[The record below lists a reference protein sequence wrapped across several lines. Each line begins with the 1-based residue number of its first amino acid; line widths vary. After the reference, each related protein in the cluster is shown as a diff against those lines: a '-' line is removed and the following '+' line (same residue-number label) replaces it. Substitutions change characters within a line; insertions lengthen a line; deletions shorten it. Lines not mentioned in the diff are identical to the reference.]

1 MTKNQDINHYSKWKE
16 KFKNVGGTAGKL
28 AGMTLQ
34 SIAPGIHETS
44 TCTMDSLR
52 DTRTFISKS
61 RNQINQQTRLLQ
73 SGTQGRKSRDIIKDA
88 FNDIRN
94 GTFSISKVS
103 NSSYDLEDDFDAEIR
118 DFNTEFTNATDP
130 NERSIIESKKSSAK
144 LGKTIAH
151 GNAGIVRG
159 LNQMSNTISTTQ
171 LKATQA
177 QTNQITNMMLLSLN
191 NANAAN
197 QQLGSKLDAINGNF
211 INLINFQR
219 DNIEVMNQKTEN
231 YQNQMLEMMRSLGD
245 SITKMHD
252 LQSQQNHTDD
262 FDFSS
267 GFNAR
272 TYIDM
277 VKKNFNGS
285 MLGMGVQSLGM
296 LKSMS
301 GMMGGSPLEMIAP
314 MVLGGLVPKK
324 FKMPIGRMDKMFTR
338 GMENLIYRIGDM
350 RYSDNTLKAFFGE
363 LFGKDIEKIGNIN
376 LGKYKKEAMS
386 WNGVAQ
392 KYLTEVIPSYLA
404 KIESGVNGTDTRYF
418 NNEKGY
424 FQTEKS
430 LKKSLKR
437 QYQDAI
443 GFSSQE
449 MVERLNEVFDQFNID
464 DAKRDLVK
472 NQINNSIYNSISSK
486 DGSTY
491 GRIQQASDEIGSV
504 LQSVGIAGQE
514 MHDVVNESAEA
525 MKEAMKSLQQTIS
538 QINETNYV
546 HLFNQ
551 EGKNDFGRYMKK
563 RGNIFG
569 NTRYNSSGVRLDD
582 LTDEERRRAELEYN
596 LNEDLENNIVR
607 QLSRRLLG
615 DDFENKFL
623 YKAFLRHGDKLDIK
637 RRNEK
642 AMQKYGRIIGRPADA
657 MYDAL
662 SGFQYTHYDSEGDDR
677 RTIGGPNPNQPR
689 ITSRPP
695 TIRRVRI
702 NENSFTDALNQP
714 LSAIESRA
722 RRTSQTINNLRG
734 SAGNQHGPNSQQS
747 TELTLLE
754 HMQDNEDSLRGMVLS
769 LHDNF
774 LAPMSGGLL
783 GQDGFLRKVISK
795 ENLQDINR
803 RLFDEE
809 NGIFK
814 GMGSWFK
821 DQMDY
826 IKHVFTGKPYTDRQ
840 GNKHDEKSDSVFDHL
855 TNGYDWVYKKTM
867 THLYGEN
874 FEENEDFQRTF
885 GSKLDLKA
893 KREKKRNERNAV
905 TDATEQAAENIVGA
919 SEEFA
924 DQIVGDVSDENI
936 NREKKKMNTVFSAKL
951 KKILPAGLAAG
962 IVGGGI
968 GLLTKAQGTGLLGSL
983 FFSGGP
989 VAGAVL
995 GISAMLLSR
1004 SEKFKNVLFGEK
1016 DEDGKRTNGLI
1027 SKKTQEFF
1035 KKNAP
1040 LLVGGAALGA
1050 IKGLFKSTIGSAV
1063 VGGPGGFLLNTLMP
1077 GGIIGGA
1084 VMGLGLS
1091 ILKNNDRFNE
1101 ILFGDK
1107 DAKKDKKKTGSI
1119 GQRLSHAF
1127 SKSKGFLKS
1136 GAKGLAIGAGSGIAL
1151 GQMGMIGNAL
1161 AIGGPVGMGLMGLGI
1176 GIASQTDRFKRMLWG
1191 DEEVDKD
1198 GNPTGKRFGGIANQ
1212 MRNFLVAKVF
1222 DPLKQTLQ
1230 DKTEDFA
1237 IFLKK
1242 NISIPFKLAF
1252 GPVIDSFREIKKDI
1266 SDTVKN
1272 VFENVG
1278 STITSAV
1285 KATIKTTFK
1294 PVTLSFKLLGQ
1305 GIANSI
1311 SAGAKLAL
1319 MPASLG
1325 LNAMAFGT
1333 RHLRKKA
1340 MGEERRTLFR
1350 HAGDIASGIWNRTR
1364 EDWRNDTRDYS
1375 GPLGGINRF
1384 LTHGSELFTNVR
1396 EGVDA
1401 AKAGY
1406 RTGMSQQGYNSL
1418 GWMSAKDELKALEK
1432 RKKELKTKRSS
1443 WKKIDSVRDQLMSSN
1458 NFNDFNLSTEGLKDA
1473 KKKLKAAGMTD
1484 VDNLIN
1490 TNEDLNKLLYNKTDF
1505 LDELSGKKG
1514 KAKINVAPAT
1524 SRFYSDTK
1532 DYQQHVMSKFDLL
1545 TKEFMKF
1552 ATQQAIER
1560 KKKVNI
1566 KDLKSLDKNLKDS
1579 GLTWDEI
1586 GIDPANLVKMNS
1598 ISDEDYDAYLKDKE
1612 EGKDTTGFSGFIR
1625 NILNKKDKEDFYT
1638 DNAILNNLEK
1648 LNDIT
1653 LANTK
1658 LNAGAQLLNTGA
1670 SESDIEKAA
1679 GFNLGSAWVRPSV
1692 KSIKNKVKEAR
1703 ITREKS
1709 ESEAARLGH
1718 KSFQDEDE
1726 NNKDDESVKDNRTVF
1741 EKVTDKGRSVFGTIF
1756 GTVGKAF
1763 TLSFGKKLLV
1773 GTAISAMIGPM
1784 AREFLGKIVP
1794 PVFNVIKDVAGK
1806 AFNVI
1811 TKKLPYAISWL
1822 TQNVINNMG
1831 FILSNAWKI
1840 TKTAGATVGKM
1851 LINRIVSWVNPNW
1864 VPFKDVDND
1873 AAFAQG
1879 EKGTN
1884 FELSPEEK
1892 EIQAEVAEQNSE
1904 LKNLSEPYK
1913 QSKGIYVGEDGDTHR
1928 VTNGKASVTGTAL
1941 RGMIQ
1946 YNRSGKAKALIGGS
1960 ARIGRWV
1967 AKKGLKIGGTITGII
1982 PGLKLGKHVI
1992 NGSIKAGEA
2001 AVSGGKWIANK
2012 VGKKGAERLVEEGAQ
2027 EAVEQ
2032 AATKKGV
2039 KLLLEKVRGG
2049 FKAIS
2054 NTISKFVKADKW
2066 TKMVD
2071 SLIKKL
2077 EEKIMSSDN
2086 FIMKKISKKIAE
2098 KTASSSTKAFLGI
2111 TPLGATFLAYDA
2123 INGSLSA
2130 SYLFGVSQENVTP
2143 KMRMISS
2150 IMEAAFGSPVGTWLD
2165 ILFEVMHIVGMA
2177 NIKQEIARFFY
2188 KFLGGEDLEGS
2199 ITEFEA
2205 ETAKYNEINNTN
2217 LTTEQYNELVNA
2229 NSTIWG
2235 RFKTKLGIGKNKQI
2249 DRNKYKVSEKELQ
2262 NYIAKN
2268 KISENTGVSKSKI
2281 KNDNL
2286 VTENGTDYFNDVS
2299 GVAFGPGRRNRVG
2312 IVYGNNS
2319 QSDPRWANYS
2329 LGRFPSGEKSTM
2341 ATGGC
2346 GPTALSTVANAMGK
2360 HTNPLS
2366 VAQSAKSKGYLKDG
2380 GSTSDLFTKGAS
2392 SMGLNASNV
2401 SSTSLSSALKSGN
2414 PVILSGKS
2422 TGSGPYTE
2430 AGHVVVAK
2438 GMDKNGN
2445 AIVSDPMRGTRS
2457 ISTSELQ
2464 RGMTGGWKYSS
2475 SSVGYG
2481 IGGAEVIGY
2490 GIQPGFCF
2498 KHNTKWYKTIYD
2510 ANGQGAYKEMSPGES
2525 KKNLTEILVPPN
2537 FDPDTALSKNSEEYG
2552 GAKKYNKS
2560 KSKNYINSGSIA
2572 PMESKYKSLENLR
2585 EAGTNKNTK
2594 FLTGAD
2600 KFRNAHNNLKEVKQE
2615 KKKKESSY
2623 NVLKNTNITDER
2635 MDQMY
2640 ARDLRRLPGGTN
2652 TRMSEAMGVGSLK
2665 TASQIKTKIRLG
2677 KSQSGGE
2684 YGFNTMDFYR
2694 GLYVADLE
2702 SIALYE
2708 SGLLSDSRFSKFR
2721 ELYKYF
2727 VKSDLYPLRHKLSDT
2742 EIGHIFGRSRFV
2754 DALGGR
2760 GEENGYSYKY
2770 GFPFFQ
2776 TMDERWS
2783 DISWR
2788 GATVKTRGGD
2798 LASLG
2803 MILTAYGDNIID
2815 PSIIYDKWIEKHP
2828 KWHTESGLD
2837 FDQVLD
2843 VTDGV
2848 LSKKATKVGGKPLKV
2863 NKTRDYKAVLR
2874 ALKKKQPVIMSG
2886 WRFKGS
2892 PFDGYYSK
2900 EKARTSG
2907 PDDFATIVGRAAN
2920 EDQMAVLNPYHT
2932 LTQNDVYDPKYLSLQ
2947 VGAARRKALKDAWIF
2962 TSPDGKGISGK
2973 VSLNSKKGG
2982 TKHLDM
2988 KNAKGLDKILALFRN
3003 IANIGGGI
3011 LNALI
3016 GDEEYTSIYDQ
3027 EDVVGEEDTS
3037 EEGREVSEDG
3047 TSDSSS
3053 ESDGT
3058 NYDAHIKDWKK
3069 HKKESESNNLSSVIR
3084 AAFDTKS
3091 NPNYLEN
3098 GILRKRTNSKNS
3110 RSKVSGGVKTV
3121 RYFVYKGKYYT
3132 ETQTGA
3138 YQETLKETVTS
3149 NPKKYARRSIPTDMN
3164 DGTARIIPIGMDT
3177 SLLLNKTPLYKSN
3190 IGGGSR
3196 DLVFGPGSRNVV
3208 YGIDYP
3214 LINRLQSDGRYNSY
3228 LTNAQMKMKAN
3239 PNNYSKLSK
3248 EEKACYDFWKASG
3261 GTTLTKKKKNT
3272 KMMPGVVPKSV
3283 TPILNKA
3290 KKAAKKAKKAKS
3302 GPYADA
3308 VSDTS
3313 SDTTETIED
3322 GEVPTAIFNIPEI
3335 QQFNGTRHMEG
3346 RPGGIEYLAMHYTTS
3361 ASSPVGSAKNVCSGW
3376 ESSST
3381 QASADFVV
3389 DDGEIWQ
3396 YNPKLEKQFC
3406 YAVGGDPMGNA
3417 TSLAASLYKK
3427 ATNSNV
3433 ISIEMQSSNK
3443 TGSYESDAGSPNWYF
3458 TEEVINNSA
3467 GLAAKLMSDY
3477 NIDSDHLIMHHHV
3490 NGKQCPGPWTRNE
3503 EALKDWESFKSLVAS
3518 GGGVSSKGGK
3528 KGKKGKSGSNKVD
3541 ISKLSAGQ
3549 KLAAYANAS
3558 IAAML
3563 GDDYETAK
3571 KKYLEQAAGGSND
3584 DSGSKKAKTKA
3595 DKANASGNFSVTSG
3609 NVPKTVFDYFISKGY
3624 TPAGAAG
3631 IMGNMHH
3638 ESGMIVTRKQS
3649 DFSSGYT
3656 ASAAYT
3662 KGVDDG
3668 SIPAS
3673 TFIHDGVGYG
3683 LVQFTWWEL
3692 KQKLLEAAKNRKKSI
3707 GDIEVQLD
3715 EIDRILSGANY
3726 GAAIKSASSPES
3738 AADLFLEGY
3747 EKPAVYNYGP
3757 RREAA
3762 RSYYNQFAKKST
3774 VKGLGELSSI
3784 VYGPGTVIVYG
3795 KKKKKTSKDSDSEK
3809 NWLQICRDVKQLIKD
3824 QNPSYG
3830 THTYR
3835 IDYMNDPKDMRAD
3848 CSGYVGLCLYYY
3860 GAKGM
3865 INTTTYGYTSEY
3877 VPMLKEAGFTLMS
3890 WPGKDK
3896 LEAGDILIDPSHHVE
3911 IYAGNGNVYNC
3922 GATDDMR
3929 RMERPYYQSYPY
3941 IWRPNDPGAAVG
3953 TQIGK
3958 KSKDKYSDSS
3968 FSSDGGSSEYMDPFS
3983 SMISAFSK
3991 IKLET
3996 PDGTPIAFG
4005 PGKNNPTDFLT
4016 QTLGGRITSGY
4027 GTRNTTLGNEYHR
4040 GVDIAAPHGQ
4050 TIYSPISGKVVSKG
4064 NDPVGYGNYT
4074 VIQDHAGKN
4083 HLFAHMKNDSVY
4095 GVGDTVNYSDII
4107 GQVGDTGKTTGDHLH
4122 YEIRK
4127 NGNKYSAIDPTSYKY
4142 NSEMSRSMNIHN
4154 TNRKLYSDE
4163 EAIGTGRR
4171 DVNTEVKEK
4180 LNVAINTKNIEGKMD
4195 TMIEALQLMVDNTS
4209 QKPEPATSSITNN
4222 NMTTVYGPGGK
4233 KVISKTSST
4242 QSSKPPKQ
4250 TQTLAEIHRAIASR
4264 S

>member
-1 MTKNQDINHYSKWKE
+1 MPKNQDNNHYSKWKD
-16 KFKNVGGTAGKL
+16 KFKSVGGTAGKI
-28 AGMTLQ
+28 AGLTLQ
-34 SIAPGIHETS
+34 GIAPGIREASTS
-44 TCTMDSLR
+44 TMDSLR
-52 DTRTFISKS
+52 DTRSFISKS
-61 RNQINQQTRLLQ
+61 RNQIAQQTRLLQ

-88 FNDIRN
+88 FNDIRD
-94 GTFSISKVS
+94 GTFSLNKVS
-103 NSSYDLEDDFDAEIR
+103 NSSFDLEDDFDVDIRNFNSEI
-118 DFNTEFTNATDP
+118 TNASDP
-130 NERSIIESKKSSAK
+130 NERAIIESKKSSAV

-151 GNAGIVRG
+151 GNAGMLRG
-159 LNQMSNTISTTQ
+159 LNQMTNTISTTH

-177 QTNQITNMMLLSLN
+177 QTNQLTNMMLLSMN
-191 NANAAN
+191 NVNAEN
-197 QQLGSKLDAINGNF
+197 RQIGSKLDAINGNF
-211 INLINFQR
+211 VSLINFQR

-231 YQNQMLEMMRSLGD
+231 YQNQMLEMVKSLGD

-252 LQSQQNHTDD
+252 FQTQSYKTDD
-262 FDFSS
+262 FDFSY

-272 TYIDM
+272 TYMDM

-285 MLGMGVQSLGM
+285 MLGMMTQGAGM
-296 LKSMS
+296 LKQMS
-301 GMMGGSPLEMIAP
+301 GMMGSPLEMFAP
-314 MVLGGLVPKK
+314 MMLGALVPRK
-324 FKMPIGRMDKMFTR
+324 FKKPIGRMDSMFTR
-338 GMENLIYRIGDM
+338 GLENLIYRIGDM
-350 RYSDNTLKAFFGE
+350 KYSDSTFKAFFGE
-363 LFGKDIEKIGNIN
+363 LFGKDIGKLGNVD
-376 LGKYKKEAMS
+376 LGKYKKDAMS
-386 WNGVAQ
+386 WNGSAQ

-404 KIESGVNGTDTRYF
+404 KIEAGINGTDARYF

-430 LKKSLKR
+430 LKKSLER

-443 GFSSQE
+443 GFSSQT
-449 MVERLNEVFDQFNID
+449 MIDRLNKVFDEFNIN
-464 DAKRDLVK
+464 DAKRDIVK
-472 NQINNSIYNSISSK
+472 KQINDSIYNTISSTE
-486 DGSTY
+486 GSTY
-491 GRIQQASDEIGSV
+491 ARIQQASGEIGSV
-504 LQSVGIAGQE
+504 LQNIGIAGQE

-525 MKEAMKSLQQTIS
+525 MKEAMKSLQQTIT
-538 QINETNYV
+538 QISDSNYV

-551 EGKNDFGRYMKK
+551 EGNNDFSRFAKN

-569 NTRYNSSGVRLDD
+569 STKYSSSGIRMED
-582 LTDEERRRAELEYN
+582 LTDEERRRAELEYE
-596 LNEDLENNIVR
+596 LNQDLENNIVR
-607 QLSRRLLG
+607 QLSRKVLG
-615 DDFENKFL
+615 DNFEDKML
-623 YKAFLRHGDKLDIK
+623 YKLILRHGDTLDRK
-637 RRNEK
+637 RRDDK
-642 AMQKYGRIIGRPADA
+642 AMKKYGKVFGNPADA
-657 MYDAL
+657 MYDVL
-662 SGFQYTHYDSEGDDR
+662 SGFHYNYYNPDWDR
-677 RTIGGPNPNQPR
+677 SQQIGGPNPKNPR
-689 ITSRPP
+689 IVSRPP
-695 TIRRVRI
+695 TIRSI
-702 NENSFTDALNQP
+702 KIKEGSFADALNQP
-714 LSAIESRA
+714 LSTLDARA
-722 RRTSQTINNLRG
+722 RRTGQKINSLRSQ
-734 SAGNQHGPNSQQS
+734 AGNQPGPNSQQS
-747 TELTLLE
+747 AELAVID
-754 HMQDNEDSLRGMVLS
+754 HMQENEDSLKAMVLS

-783 GQDGFLRKVISK
+783 GQDGFLKKFTSK
-795 ENLQDINR
+795 ENLRDINKK
-803 RLFDEE
+803 LFDEKD
-809 NGIFK
+809 GIFK
-814 GMGSWFK
+814 GVGSWFK

-826 IKHVFTGKPYTDRQ
+826 IKHVFTGKAYTDRQ
-840 GNKHDEKSDSVFDHL
+840 GKKHDEKTDSVFDHL
-855 TNGYDWVYKKTM
+855 TNGYDWVYRKTM
-867 THLYGEN
+867 THLYGDN
-874 FEENEDFQRTF
+874 FEENEDFQKTF

-893 KREKKRNERNAV
+893 KREKKRNDRNAV
-905 TDATEQAAENIVGA
+905 LDATEKAGENIVEA

-924 DQIVGDVSDENI
+924 DKMVGDLSDENI
-936 NREKKKMNTVFSAKL
+936 NKEKKKMNGFFSFKL
-951 KKILPAGLAAG
+951 KKFLPAGLAAG
-962 IVGGGI
+962 IAGAGI
-968 GLLTKAQGTGLLGSL
+968 GALTSAQGTGVLGSM

-1016 DEDGKRTNGLI
+1016 DEDGKRSNGLI
-1027 SKKTQEFF
+1027 SKKTQDFF

-1040 LLVGGAALGA
+1040 ILVGGAALGA
-1050 IKGLFKSTIGSAV
+1050 LKGVFKTTIGASV
-1063 VGGPGGFLLNTLMP
+1063 VGGPGGFLMNTLLP
-1077 GGIIGGA
+1077 GGVIGGA
-1084 VMGLGLS
+1084 LMGLGVS
-1091 ILKNNDRFNE
+1091 IIKNNDRFNE

-1107 DAKKDKKKTGSI
+1107 DAKKDKKKTGSF
-1119 GQRLSHAF
+1119 GQKLSHAF
-1127 SKSKGFLKS
+1127 SKSKGFLKA
-1136 GAKGLAIGAGSGIAL
+1136 GGKGLAIGAGAGLAL
-1151 GQMGMIGNAL
+1151 GKMGVIGNAL
-1161 AIGGPVGMGLMGLGI
+1161 AVGGPVGMGLMGLGL
-1176 GIASQTDRFKRMLWG
+1176 GIASQTDRFKRLLWG

-1198 GNPTGKRFGGIANQ
+1198 GNPTGKRAGGLAKQ

-1242 NISIPFKLAF
+1242 NISIPFRLAF
-1252 GPVIDSFREIKKDI
+1252 GPILDSAKQIKKDI

-1278 STITSAV
+1278 NAVTSAF
-1285 KATIKTTFK
+1285 KTTISTAFK
-1294 PVTLSFKLLGQ
+1294 PLTLSFKFLGK

-1325 LNAMAFGT
+1325 LNAIAFGT
-1333 RHLRKKA
+1333 RHMRKKA

-1350 HAGDIASGIWNRTR
+1350 HAGDIASNIWSKTK
-1364 EDWRNDTRDYS
+1364 EGWANDTRDYS
-1375 GPLGGINRF
+1375 GPLGGLNRF

-1401 AKAGY
+1401 AKFGY
-1406 RTGMSQQGYNSL
+1406 RKGMSQQGYNSL
-1418 GWMSAKDELKALEK
+1418 NWMSAKDELKALEK
-1432 RKKELKTKRSS
+1432 RKKDLKTRRSS
-1443 WKKIDSVRDQLMSSN
+1443 WKKIDKVRDELMTSN
-1458 NFNDFNLSTEGLKDA
+1458 NFNDLNLSTEGLHKVR
-1473 KKKLKAAGMTD
+1473 KKLLAAGMTD
-1484 VDNLIN
+1484 VNNLIN

-1505 LDELSGKKG
+1505 MDELSGKK
-1514 KAKINVAPAT
+1514 KKTKIDVAPST
-1524 SRFYSDTK
+1524 SKFYSDTK
-1532 DYQQHVMSKFDLL
+1532 DYQQHVMSKFDLI
-1545 TKEFMKF
+1545 TKEFTKF

-1560 KKKVNI
+1560 RKKVDI
-1566 KDLKSLDKNLKDS
+1566 KDLKTLDSNLKAA
-1579 GLTWDEI
+1579 GMTWDEI
-1586 GIDPANLVKMNS
+1586 GVDPSNLVKMNT
-1598 ISDEDYDAYLKDKE
+1598 ITDEDYNAYLKDKE
-1612 EGKDTTGFSGFIR
+1612 EGKDKTGFSGFIR
-1625 NILNKKDKEDFYT
+1625 NILNEKDKEE
-1638 DNAILNNLEK
+1638 NATLSSLNE
-1648 LNDIT
+1648 LNDTSAATARLI
-1653 LANTK
+1653 ASM
-1658 LNAGAQLLNTGA
+1658 QMLNTGA

-1679 GFNLGSAWVRPSV
+1679 GLNLGSLWTRPAE
-1692 KSIKNKVKEAR
+1692 KANKNKLKQTKLDREA
-1703 ITREKS
+1703 K

-1726 NNKDDESVKDNRTVF
+1726 NNEDEKSDDNRTVF
-1741 EKVTDKGRSVFGTIF
+1741 EKVTDKGRSVFGSIASTAAKLF
-1756 GTVGKAF
+1756 TV
-1763 TLSFGKKLLV
+1763 SFGKKLMI
-1773 GTAISAMIGPM
+1773 GTAIAAVIGPM
-1784 AREFLGKIVP
+1784 AREFLKKIVP
-1794 PVFNVIKDVAGK
+1794 PVFNVIKNIATK
-1806 AFNVI
+1806 AFDII
-1811 TKKLPYAISWL
+1811 TEKLPTAISWL

-1831 FILSNAWKI
+1831 FILKNAWKI

-1851 LINRIVSWVNPNW
+1851 LINKIVSFVNPNW
-1864 VPFKDVDND
+1864 IPFKDVDKEPTFGGGSD
-1873 AAFAQG
+1873 A
-1879 EKGTN
+1879 
-1884 FELSPEEK
+1884 ELSPEEK
-1892 EIQAEVAEQNSE
+1892 EIQAELGKQNSDLDDASDE
-1904 LKNLSEPYK
+1904 YK
-1913 QSKGIYVGEDGDTHR
+1913 QNRGIYVDENGDTHR
-1928 VTNGKASVTGTAL
+1928 VRANRSSILSTAM
-1941 RGMIQ
+1941 RGAIQ
-1946 YNRSGKAKALIGGS
+1946 YNRSAKAKTLIRGT
-1960 ARIGRWV
+1960 ARVGRWLG
-1967 AKKGLKIGGTITGII
+1967 KKALKLGGTITGII

-1992 NGSIKAGEA
+1992 NGGIKAGEG
-2001 AVSGGKWIANK
+2001 AVAGGKWLVNK
-2012 VGKKGAERLVEEGAQ
+2012 FGKKAAEEVVEEGAEGAAKKAAKHLVEEGAQ
-2027 EAVEQ
+2027 EAVEK
-2032 AATKKGV
+2032 AASKKGV

-2049 FKAIS
+2049 LKAI
-2054 NTISKFVKADKW
+2054 TEGASKFVKAEKW

-2071 SLIKKL
+2071 SLVRTL

-2086 FIMKKISKKIAE
+2086 FLMKKISKKIAE
-2098 KTASSSTKAFLGI
+2098 KTASSTTKAVLGI
-2111 TPLGATFLAYDA
+2111 SPLGAAFLAYDA

-2130 SYLFGVSQENVTP
+2130 SYLFGVSRENVTP

-2150 IMEAAFGSPVGTWLD
+2150 LLEMAFGSPVGVWLD
-2165 ILFEVMHIVGMA
+2165 IVFEVCHIIGMP

-2188 KFLGGEDLEGS
+2188 KCLGGEDLEAS

-2235 RFKTKLGIGKNKQI
+2235 RFKSKLGIGKNKAI
-2249 DRNKYKVSEKELQ
+2249 DRNKYKVSEAEL
-2262 NYIAKN
+2262 NDYIAKN
-2268 KISENTGVSKSKI
+2268 KISGYTGVERSSI
-2281 KNDNL
+2281 KNQNL
-2286 VTENGTDYFNDVS
+2286 VTENGVDYYNDVS
-2299 GVAFGPGRRNRVG
+2299 GVAFGPGRRRRSG

-2366 VAQSAKSKGYLKDG
+2366 VAQSAKSRGYLKDG

-2392 SMGLNASNV
+2392 SMGLNASNI
-2401 SSTSLSSALKSGN
+2401 SSNNLSSVLKSGN

-2422 TGSGPYTE
+2422 TSSGPYTE

-2445 AIVSDPMRGTRS
+2445 AIVSDPMRGTTTV
-2457 ISTSELQ
+2457 STTSLQ
-2464 RGMTGGWKYSS
+2464 RGMTNGWKYST

-2481 IGGAEVIGY
+2481 IGGTEVIGY

-2525 KKNLTEILVPPN
+2525 KKNLTEIIVPPN
-2537 FDPDTALSKNSEEYG
+2537 FDPDFALSKNSEEYG
-2552 GAKKYNKS
+2552 GAKKYSKS

-2615 KKKKESSY
+2615 KAKKDSAF
-2623 NVLKNTNITDER
+2623 NVTKNTTITDER

-2652 TRMSEAMGVGSLK
+2652 TRMSEAMGIGSLK

-2677 KSQSGGE
+2677 KSQTGGE

-2708 SGLLSDSRFSKFR
+2708 SGLLSDGRFPKFK
-2721 ELYKYF
+2721 ELYKFF
-2727 VKSDLYPLRHKLSDT
+2727 VKSDLYPLRHRLSDN
-2742 EIGHIFGRSRFV
+2742 EIGNIFGRSRFI
-2754 DALGGR
+2754 DALGGK
-2760 GEENGYSYKY
+2760 GEENGYNYKY

-2815 PSIIYDKWIEKHP
+2815 PAIIYDKWIEKHP
-2828 KWHTESGLD
+2828 KWHNESGLD

-2848 LSKKATKVGGKPLKV
+2848 LSKKAAKVGGKPLKV
-2863 NKTRDYKAVLR
+2863 SKTKDYKTVLR

-2920 EDQMAVLNPYHT
+2920 DDQMAVLNPYHT
-2932 LTQNDVYDPKYLSLQ
+2932 LTQNDVYDPKYLSIQ

-2962 TSPDGKGISGK
+2962 TSPDGKGIPGK

-2988 KNAKGLDKILALFRN
+2988 KNAKGLDKILALFKN
-3003 IANIGGGI
+3003 IANIGAGI
-3011 LNALI
+3011 LNAFI
-3016 GDEEYTSIYDQ
+3016 GEEDYTSIYDQ
-3027 EDVVGEEDTS
+3027 EDVVEEDVADS
-3037 EEGREVSEDG
+3037 EGGTSEDG
-3047 TSDSSS
+3047 ESSAS
-3053 ESDGT
+3053 NESDG
-3058 NYDAHIKDWKK
+3058 NQQDAHIQDWKK
-3069 HKKESESNNLSSVIR
+3069 HKEESGSSDLSSVIGK
-3084 AAFDTKS
+3084 AFDTKA
-3091 NPNYLEN
+3091 NPNYLAN
-3098 GILRKRTNSKNS
+3098 GLLRKKTNGKNSK
-3110 RSKVSGGVKTV
+3110 SKTSGKVKTV
-3121 RYFVYKGKYYT
+3121 RYFVYKGKYYF
-3132 ETQTGA
+3132 ETPTGA

-3149 NPKKYARRSIPTDMN
+3149 NPKKYARRSIPTDMAE
-3164 DGTARIIPIGMDT
+3164 GTAKIIPIGMDT
-3177 SLLLNKTPLYKSN
+3177 SILLKNTPLYKAN
-3190 IGGGSR
+3190 IGGGNR

-3208 YGIDYP
+3208 YGITSKHPSWSKYVA
-3214 LINRLQSDGRYNSY
+3214 LHTKLQRNKK
-3228 LTNAQMKMKAN
+3228 LTGEDKFI
-3239 PNNYSKLSK
+3239 
-3248 EEKACYDFWKASG
+3248 YDKYKNGSL
-3261 GTTLTKKKKNT
+3261 LTYEALQNEYRIYRSSARS
-3272 KMMPGVVPKSV
+3272 SV
-3283 TPILNKA
+3283 KTDKQRQKQLRSWTA
-3290 KKAAKKAKKAKS
+3290 KKRENDAIAAS
-3302 GPYADA
+3302 NTSAD
-3308 VSDTS
+3308 STS
-3313 SDTTETIED
+3313 TETITD
-3322 GEVPTAIFNIPEI
+3322 GEVPTATLNIPDI
-3335 QQFNGTRHMEG
+3335 QQFNGTRHMQS

-3361 ASSPVGSAKNVCSGW
+3361 ASSPAGSAKDVCSGW
-3376 ESSST
+3376 ESSAT
-3381 QASADFVV
+3381 DASADFVV
-3389 DDGEIWQ
+3389 DDAEIWQ
-3396 YNPKLEKQFC
+3396 YNPDPPKQFC
-3406 YAVGGDPMGNA
+3406 YAVGGDVMSNS
-3417 TSLAASLYKK
+3417 TSLAASLFKK
-3427 ATNSNV
+3427 AGNHNV

-3443 TGSYESDAGSPNWYF
+3443 TGSYENDPGSPNWYF

-3477 NIDSDHLIMHHHV
+3477 NIDSEHLIMHHHV

-3518 GGGVSSKGGK
+3518 GGGASTKGK
-3528 KGKKGKSGSNKVD
+3528 KGKKGKSGSKKVD

-3558 IAAML
+3558 IAALL

-3584 DSGSKKAKTKA
+3584 DSGSKKAKKKA
-3595 DKANASGNFSVTSG
+3595 DKANASGSFSVTSG

-3638 ESGMIVTRKQS
+3638 ESGMIVNRKQS
-3649 DFSSGYT
+3649 DFSSGYS
-3656 ASAAYT
+3656 ASDAYT
-3662 KGVDDG
+3662 KGVDSG

-3683 LVQFTWWEL
+3683 LVQFTWYTL
-3692 KQKLLEAAKNRKKSI
+3692 KESLLNAAKSRNTSI

-3715 EIDRILSGANY
+3715 EISKILDTAPY
-3726 GAAIKSASSPES
+3726 GPAIKSASSPES

-3762 RSYYNQFAKKST
+3762 RSYYNQFAKDDTS
-3774 VKGLGELSSI
+3774 KGLGEFMNL
-3784 VYGPGTVIVYG
+3784 VYGPGAVIVYG
-3795 KKKKKTSKDSDSEK
+3795 KKKKRNSKDSDTEK

-3824 QNPSYG
+3824 QNPTYG
-3830 THTYR
+3830 THLMT
-3835 IDYMNDPKDMRAD
+3835 IDYMNDPQQMRAD

-3877 VPMLKEAGFTLMS
+3877 VSQLQNAGFTLMS
-3890 WPGKDK
+3890 WPGQDK
-3896 LEAGDILIDPSHHVE
+3896 LEAGDIMVDPSHHVE

-3929 RMERPYYQSYPY
+3929 VIERPYYQSYPY
-3941 IWRPNDPGAAVG
+3941 IWRPNDPGAAAG

-3958 KSKDKYSDSS
+3958 KSKDKSASSDDTV
-3968 FSSDGGSSEYMDPFS
+3968 SSDGGSSEYTDPFT
-3983 SMISAFSK
+3983 SMLTAFSN

-3996 PDGTPIAFG
+3996 PDGKPIAFG
-4005 PGKNNPTDFLT
+4005 PGRKNPTEFLT
-4016 QTLGGRITSGY
+4016 KTLGGHITSGY

-4095 GVGDTVNYSDII
+4095 GIGDDVNYSDII
-4107 GQVGDTGKTTGDHLH
+4107 GYVGNTGKTTGDHLH

-4142 NSEMSRSMNIHN
+4142 DSELSRSMNIHN
-4154 TNRKLYSDE
+4154 TNRKLYMDE
-4163 EAIGTGRR
+4163 EAVGTGTR
-4171 DVNTEVKEK
+4171 DMNTEVKEK

-4209 QKPEPATSSITNN
+4209 QKQEPATSSITNN
-4222 NMTTVYGPGGK
+4222 NMTTIYGPGPGGK
-4233 KVISKTSST
+4233 RVISKSSSSD
-4242 QSSKPPKQ
+4242 SSKPPKQ
-4250 TQTLAEIHRAIASR
+4250 TKTLAEIHRAIASR
-4264 S
+4264 D